1 MAVLMIGEI
10 DNSVIKVDKLKNS
23 KSINQ
28 NKYLLLDRKKQGYK
42 PPDLSVEKTK
52 ILSLFQA
59 PGFRHGVNLKSK
71 I

>member
-28 NKYLLLDRKKQGYK
+28 NKYLLLDEIVLVTQ
-42 PPDLSVEKTK
+42 K
-52 ILSLFQA
+52 IS
-59 PGFRHGVNLKSK
+59 
-71 I
+71 